1 MTSPPN
7 GTVPAHAVIDGAD
20 IDMIATAV
28 RQCAGVSSL
37 DGGPHG
43 EVATYLPGR
52 KVAGVV
58 VDDCRVMIQ
67 VRSRWG
73 IPAPEL
79 AALITTAAAA
89 FTGHRRIDVVI
100 ADIDDP
106 PGAPDSAPAAGPT
119 ATGQPWPDPGLP
131 PV

>member
-1 MTSPPN
+1 MTRPPN
-7 GTVPAHAVIDGAD
+7 GAVPAPAVIDGAD
-20 IDMIATAV
+20 IDMIAMAV
-28 RQCAGVSSL
+28 RQCAGVAGL

-58 VDDCRVMIQ
+58 VGDGRVMVQ

-73 IPAPEL
+73 IPVPEL
-79 AALITTAAAA
+79 AALIATAASS

-106 PGAPDSAPAAGPT
+106 PGAPDSMPAAGVSG
-119 ATGQPWPDPGLP
+119 TGQLWPDPGLP